1 MPEIPI
7 KIIAGFVH
15 ALGKLEKFLRRSRE
29 FLNWFLNDS
38 GREKRKVRDLEL
50 NLGDFLDLGF
60 SWFHFIDRK
69 IPSSRI

>member
-15 ALGKLEKFLRRSRE
+15 TLGKLEKFLRGSWG
-29 FLNWFLNDS
+29 FLNGFLEE
-38 GREKRKVRDLEL
+38 GRREKRKVRDLKL

-69 IPSSRI
+69 IPSYRI